1 MVRFVGGKPDK
12 KGYRRFKIKSF
23 VGNDDFRAMEEVV
36 NRRYAR
42 LAAEGREFPDLV
54 VVDGGIG
61 QVTSASKAFALI
73 RVHTVPLIGLA
84 KEGSG
89 GFSG

>member
-1 MVRFVGGKPDK
+1 M
-12 KGYRRFKIKSF
+12 
-23 VGNDDFRAMEEVV
+23 GNDDFRAMEEVV

-84 KEGSG
+84 KERKR
-89 GFSG
+89 